1 MSHRWAALV
10 LVLAL
15 CAMTPKYA
23 AGQTGSPPRGHSAK
37 GGLGQN
43 FPNPMN
49 PETTIPFDVGDVG
62 ASCVGDSQLHTV
74 TLRILN
80 PVVQEIAVP
89 VLAGTSPTSTTSVP
103 ASLVGQPIRKLR
115 LPCGSYNGYWNG
127 KYGGTTREAA
137 SGVYIYQLFIDNE
150 RPLAKKMT
158 VIK

>member
-15 CAMTPKYA
+15 CAMTPRHA
-23 AGQTGSPPRGHSAK
+23 AGQTGSQPRGHSAK

-49 PETTIPFDVGDVG
+49 PETTIPFTVGDVG
-62 ASCVGDSQLHTV
+62 ANCVGDSQLHAV

-89 VLAGTSPTSTTSVP
+89 VLAGSSPTSITTAP
-103 ASLVGQPIRKLR
+103 ASLLGQPIRNLR
-115 LPCGSYNGYWNG
+115 LPCGAYNAYWNG
-127 KYGGTTREAA
+127 KYAGTTREAA
-137 SGVYIYQLFIDNE
+137 SGVYIHQFVIDKQ
-150 RPLAKKMT
+150 RPVSRQMT

>member
-15 CAMTPKYA
+15 CAMTPRHA
-23 AGQTGSPPRGHSAK
+23 AGQTSSTPRGHSAK

-49 PETTIPFDVGDVG
+49 PETTIPFTVGDP
-62 ASCVGDSQLHTV
+62 ANCVGDSQLHTV

-89 VLAGTSPTSTTSVP
+89 VLSGSSPTSMTSIP
-103 ASLVGQPIRKLR
+103 SSLVGQPIRNLR

-127 KYGGTTREAA
+127 KYAGTTREAA
-137 SGVYIYQLFIDNE
+137 SGVYIYQLFIDKD
-150 RPLAKKMT
+150 RPLSKKMT

>member
-23 AGQTGSPPRGHSAK
+23 AGQTGSQPRGHSAK

-43 FPNPMN
+43 FPNPLN
-49 PETTIPFDVGDVG
+49 PETTIPFTVGDVD
-62 ASCVGDSQLHTV
+62 ANCVGDSQLYTV

-80 PVVQEIAVP
+80 VLAQEVAVP
-89 VLAGTSPTSTTSVP
+89 VFAGASATSTTSVP
-103 ASLVGQPIRKLR
+103 SSMNSQPIRNLR
-115 LPCGSYNGYWNG
+115 LPCGRYNAYWNG
-127 KYGGTTREAA
+127 KYAGTTREAA
-137 SGVYIYQLFIDNE
+137 SGVYIYQLFINNE
-150 RPLAKKMT
+150 KPRSMKMT